1 MGLGVTDFLVCKEC
15 GVYVSAVMFDEQN
28 KQMIG
33 NCIVNA
39 LDLDQ
44 AEVKLSEAAHYD
56 DESKTTRLER
66 RRGRWMKVTLV

>member
-1 MGLGVTDFLVCKEC
+1 
-15 GVYVSAVMFDEQN
+15 MFDEQN